1 MSDLTRRVLDW
12 ASANTDEHGCFYPM
26 STLAIAAPILAR
38 QVEAVEALA
47 DRLDAEAERL
57 GPRGGGF
64 TARAFAAEI
73 RDALNNAEK
82 GNTP

>member
-1 MSDLTRRVLDW
+1 MSDLTRRVL
-12 ASANTDEHGCFYPM
+12 AIVQTDPVVTVCTVPDNDVA
-26 STLAIAAPILAR
+26 TLAR
-38 QVEAVEALA
+38 QVEAVEELA

-73 RDALNNAEK
+73 RDALTDATKETSNE
-82 GNTP
+82 